1 MEPTTRS
8 PHADRAAAHR
18 SHGNRFVRRATAWA
32 TVGALSVT
40 GAFTALAG
48 WSSHVAAHAGTP
60 TSRTPATSAPSQG
73 SSSGTQS
80 TTPDTSG
87 QGLAAPDTTPQ
98 LTQQPPVAASGGS

>member
-60 TSRTPATSAPSQG
+60 TSRTPATAAPSQG
-73 SSSGTQS
+73 SSGTQS
-80 TTPDTSG
+80 TTPDTSS
-87 QGLAAPDTTPQ
+87 QGLASPDTTPQ
-98 LTQQPPVAASGGS
+98 FTQQPPVAASGGS